1 MRLPIECIG
10 ETMRLWSLHPGYLDV
25 KGLVALWRE
34 GIMARNVLTGKTE
47 GYKNHPQLERFKKQ
61 DDPVIAIDT
70 YLLNVYIESKR
81 RNYNFKRDRIG
92 FKFLDSKMEVTD
104 GQMLYEFKHLK
115 RKLNIRDT
123 ERYNLLINLDFPKP
137 NPVFEVVKGDIES
150 WERPY

>member
-1 MRLPIECIG
+1 
-10 ETMRLWSLHPGYLDV
+10 MRLWSLHPGYLDV

-34 GIMARNVLTGKTE
+34 GIMARNVLTGKTG

-115 RKLNIRDT
+115 RKLKIRNT

>member
-115 RKLNIRDT
+115 RKLKIRDT

>member
-1 MRLPIECIG
+1 
-10 ETMRLWSLHPGYLDV
+10 MRLWSLDPGYLDV

-47 GYKNHPQLERFKKQ
+47 GYKNHPQLERFKEQ
-61 DDPVIAIDT
+61 DNPIIAIDT
-70 YLLNVYIESKR
+70 YLLNVYRESKR

-115 RKLNIRDT
+115 RKLKIRDP
-123 ERYNLLINLDFPKP
+123 ERYDLLINLDFPQP
-137 NPVFEVVKGDIES
+137 NPVFKVVKGDIES

>member
-1 MRLPIECIG
+1 
-10 ETMRLWSLHPGYLDV
+10 MRLWSLHPEYLDV

-61 DDPVIAIDT
+61 DEPVIAIAT
-70 YLLNVYIESKR
+70 YLLNVYRESKR
-81 RNYNFKRDRIG
+81 RNYNFKRERIG

-115 RKLNIRDT
+115 RKLKMRDP
-123 ERYNLLINLDFPKP
+123 ERYDLLINLDFPRP
-137 NPVFEVVKGDIES
+137 NPVFEVIKGDIEP

>member
-1 MRLPIECIG
+1 MRLPIEYMG
-10 ETMRLWSLHPGYLDV
+10 ETMRLWSLHPEYLDV

-70 YLLNVYIESKR
+70 YLLNVYRESKR

-115 RKLNIRDT
+115 RKLKIRDH
-123 ERYNLLINLDFPKP
+123 ERYEILINLDFPRP
-137 NPVFEVVKGDIES
+137 NPVFKVVKGDIEP
-150 WERPY
+150 WV